1 MMKKMVKLN
10 FGKWKVVKFSGSY
23 YVNFFVEKDLFV
35 VIDGEKFFKIKKGK
49 LRSLGMKYFEKK
61 KEESY
66 EGVESSPELIS
77 LIKLLVELNQAA

>member
-35 VIDGEKFFKIKKGK
+35 VIDGEKYFKIKNLSKYK
-49 LRSLGMKYFEKK
+49 YSSLFY
-61 KEESY
+61 
-66 EGVESSPELIS
+66 
-77 LIKLLVELNQAA
+77 Q